1 MDNLILATA
10 IGLIFVFAT
19 FAALTSV
26 ITEGIARFLG
36 LRGEYL
42 LRGIR
47 SLVDNGHDFSLF
59 AKKLQE
65 SPAPATGGVAAFDTS
80 KAVTPQ
86 LLNLTFLSS
95 YADKAA
101 MVSGAGDRSLT
112 NAERRRLPSY
122 ISGRSFARAV
132 IDLVIPDQSGRTTMT
147 DVRVG
152 IDRLGAGPLK
162 DYLTQMA
169 STVTYDLD
177 KFRQGIEEWYD
188 DQMDRVSGWYKRHVR
203 WISLLIGLAVVLV
216 FNVRAVQIARSLYTD
231 EALRGAVLTQAV
243 SAANCGGKEAEVCLA
258 EIRDEISTA
267 RSAGL
272 PIGWGSVAECAQPG
286 RDCTIFDNAGLTD
299 PLHSGWGAD
308 LWYFVLLLLGWAL
321 MVFALLPGARFW
333 FDILGRLGSIRSTG
347 PKPASS
353 S

>member
-1 MDNLILATA
+1 MDSLILVTA

-26 ITEGIARFLG
+26 VTEGIARFLG

-59 AKKLQE
+59 AKDAP
-65 SPAPATGGVAAFDTS
+65 SSSAPAVGGVSAFDPS

-101 MVSGAGDRSLT
+101 MIAGAGDRDLT
-112 NAERRRLPSY
+112 NAERRKLPSY
-122 ISGRSFARAV
+122 ISGRAFARAV
-132 IDLVIPDQSGRTTMT
+132 TDLVIPDESGDTTMAK
-147 DVRVG
+147 VRDG
-152 IDRLGAGPLK
+152 IDKLAPGPLK
-162 DYLTQMA
+162 DYLTQLA
-169 STVTYDLD
+169 STVSDDLG
-177 KFRQGIEEWYD
+177 KFRKGIEEWYD

-203 WISLLIGLAVVLV
+203 WISLAIGAAIVLL
-216 FNVRAVQIARSLYTD
+216 FNVSAIHIATSLYTD
-231 EALRGAVLTQAV
+231 EALRGAVLTEAV
-243 SAANCGGKEAEVCLA
+243 SAANCSGKEADVCLA
-258 EIRDEISTA
+258 EIRGEIATA

-272 PIGWGSVAECAQPG
+272 PIGWGPVAECAQPG
-286 RDCTIFDNAGLTD
+286 SDCSVLDNLGLTD
-299 PLHSGWGAD
+299 PLHGGFGAD
-308 LWYFVLLLLGWAL
+308 LWYFVLLLLGWAV
-321 MVFALLPGARFW
+321 MVLALLPGARFW
-333 FDILGRLGSIRSTG
+333 FDILGRLGSLRSTG

-353 S
+353 